1 MANAITFTRILLS
14 IGLLFCPALSAEF
27 FILYLAAGF
36 TDMIDGTVARRTGTD
51 SEFGSKL
58 DTAADFVFV
67 TTSLIKLLPV
77 IKVPI
82 FIYVWVGIIALIKL
96 INIVSGYMIS
106 GKIIAVH
113 SIMNK
118 LTGACMFA
126 APFTFVVFEPKYSA
140 VILCIIATVAAIH
153 EGYLIITDL
162 LYQA

>member
-1 MANAITFTRILLS
+1 MANAITFTRIILS
-14 IGLLFCPALSAEF
+14 IGLLPCPALSAKF
-27 FILYLAAGF
+27 FVLYFAAGF

-51 SEFGSKL
+51 GEFGSKL

-67 TTSLIKLLPV
+67 TASLIKLLPV

-96 INIVSGYMIS
+96 INIVSGYMLS

-113 SIMNK
+113 SVMNK
-118 LTGACMFA
+118 LTGACLFA
-126 APFTFVVFEPKYSA
+126 APFTFLAVEPKYSA
-140 VILCIIATVAAIH
+140 AVLCIIATVAAIH
-153 EGYLIITDL
+153 EGYLIRKDL